1 MASIASSVASS
12 PLVWMW
18 QLRAGLVIGLHQP
31 VQLARRDDPDAVG
44 RAVVIARPAH
54 PGGEAL
60 DGAVHH
66 QLDHA
71 QAQLAMI
78 EPARL
83 AQLRQAGGR
92 VAGVGQRRRR
102 RHDTHRVVGLGRD
115 PRQRRQALV
124 AQLVDEI
131 RGGGN
136 AGPLRHLAEH
146 AQAVFRQAHGAERIA
161 DQPHHREHGGEFAQ
175 LAAGLAVGEA
185 ADAFDIRI
193 AVDAGAGQ
201 HRRVHIHEM
210 HAGMHHHHRPFGR
223 HRVQVAHAHALATE
237 ENGIEAPADQCLFR
251 REAGGEFPQA
261 RRHRREAFQAW
272 PHAAVGPTAVVV
284 ADVGEL
290 PHAPFRQMAV
300 PLHQPRHQ
308 DVVGVALVQLGR
320 SPAGQVFA
328 AAHAQDAAVAHRHV
342 RGARL
347 GRVHRQ
353 DGAGGKNGG
362 AGGLGRS
369 RMRGVM
375 HAACSCS

>member
-1 MASIASSVASS
+1 
-12 PLVWMW
+12 
-18 QLRAGLVIGLHQP
+18 
-31 VQLARRDDPDAVG
+31 
-44 RAVVIARPAH
+44 
-54 PGGEAL
+54 
-60 DGAVHH
+60 
-66 QLDHA
+66 
-71 QAQLAMI
+71 MI

-83 AQLRQAGGR
+83 AQLCQAGSR
-92 VAGVGQRRRR
+92 VAGVGQCRRR
-102 RHDTHRVVGLGRD
+102 RHDAHRVVGLGRD

-131 RGGGN
+131 RGGGD

-161 DQPHHREHGGEFAQ
+161 DQPHHRKHGGELAQ
-175 LAAGLAVGEA
+175 LATGLAVGEA

-201 HRRVHIHEM
+201 HRRVHIHQM
-210 HAGMHHHHRPFGR
+210 HAGVHHHHRPVGR
-223 HRVQVAHAHALATE
+223 HRVQVAHAHALAAE
-237 ENGIEAPADQCLFR
+237 EDGIEAPADQRLVR
-251 REAGGEFPQA
+251 RQAGGEFTQA
-261 RRHRREAFQAW
+261 RGHRREALQAR
-272 PHAAVGPTAVVV
+272 PHTAVRPTPVVV
-284 ADVGEL
+284 ADIGEL
-290 PHAPFRQMAV
+290 PHAAFRQMAV
-300 PLHQPRHQ
+300 ALHQPRHQ

-328 AAHAQDAAVAHRHV
+328 AAHAQDAAIAHRHV

-362 AGGLGRS
+362 VGGLRLC